1 MTRGQDVNSPS
12 VIIAAILFT
21 VVGASAFLILPI
33 LIGAAAE
40 DFQLNESQLGFLS
53 GASMTGS
60 TISALMA
67 IFWVRSVNWRLA
79 MFVAMAVFGFGNL
92 LAILVS
98 DYTLLLM
105 AIFIASIGGGTAYS
119 LALTILSDHDN
130 PDRVFGY
137 SIAAQVSF
145 QVIGLLAFPAVIG
158 MGGLDALLAILC
170 LLATMSLCAISFL
183 PVSGKDVRLSNVFQ
197 IFTQTRVVFALL
209 GCLFF
214 FFNVGCFWT
223 FIGRMGDTYG
233 YSPQV
238 IGNSLALG
246 VSAGI
251 VGSLCASWFGNKHGL
266 LMPLLASALGTV
278 IAAILLNS
286 SEALL
291 IYVLAVALYNF
302 VWNYSLAYQY
312 AVVADVDESGRS
324 VAIAPAF
331 HAAGAAMG
339 PAFAGMMVIEEG
351 FIIINI
357 LVAVSV
363 VISFALFI
371 PACRMEQT

>member
-1 MTRGQDVNSPS
+1 MTRGQDVNSPA
-12 VIIAAILFT
+12 VIVAAILFT

-40 DFQLNESQLGFLS
+40 DFQLNEGQLGFLS
-53 GASMTGS
+53 GASMAGS

-67 IFWVRSVNWRLA
+67 VFWVRSVNWRLA

-119 LALTILSDHDN
+119 LALTILSDNDN

-145 QVIGLLAFPAVIG
+145 QVIGLLAFPTVIG

-170 LLATMSLCAISFL
+170 VLAIISLFAINFL

-233 YSPQV
+233 YSSQV

-251 VGSLCASWFGNKHGL
+251 VGSLCASWFGNKHGR
-266 LMPLLASALGTV
+266 LMPLCASAVGTV

-363 VISFALFI
+363 MISFALFI

>member
-1 MTRGQDVNSPS
+1 MTRQQNINSPAT
-12 VIIAAILFT
+12 IIAAILFT
-21 VVGASAFLILPI
+21 VVGASVFLILPI

-40 DFQLNESQLGFLS
+40 DFLLNESQLGFLS
-53 GASMTGS
+53 GSSMAGS
-60 TISALMA
+60 TISALIA

-79 MFVAMAVFGFGNL
+79 MFIAIAVFGLGNL
-92 LAILVS
+92 VAILVS
-98 DYTLLLM
+98 EYTFLLV
-105 AIFIASIGGGTAYS
+105 AIFIASIGGGAAYS
-119 LALTILSDHDN
+119 LALTILSDNDN

-145 QVIGLLAFPAVIG
+145 QVIGLLALPTVIG
-158 MGGLDALLAILC
+158 IGGLDALLAILC
-170 LLATMSLCAISFL
+170 ALAIMSLFAISVL
-183 PVSGKDVRLSNVFQ
+183 PVSGKEVRLSNMFQ
-197 IFTQTRVVFALL
+197 IFTQTRVVFGLL
-209 GCLFF
+209 GCVFF

-223 FIGRMGDTYG
+223 FIGRMGNAYG

-251 VGSLCASWFGNKHGL
+251 IGSLCASWLGNRHGR
-266 LMPLLASALGTV
+266 LMPLFASALGTV
-278 IAAILLNS
+278 IAAVLLNS

-312 AVVADVDESGRS
+312 AVIADVDESGRS

-339 PAFAGMMVIEEG
+339 PAVAGMMVVEDG

-363 VISFALFI
+363 MISFALFI
-371 PACRMEQT
+371 PACRIKQT

>member
-79 MFVAMAVFGFGNL
+79 MFIAMAVFGFGNL

-98 DYTLLLM
+98 EYTFLLV

-251 VGSLCASWFGNKHGL
+251 VGSLCASWFGNKNGR